1 MRLVAGCLAAWIV
14 SALAATAGAREL
26 WEYDWVEVR
35 TPHFVIASA
44 EGEKKAVALA
54 IDLEHFRAA
63 AERLTNIGRF
73 EERIPTKVY
82 ALPRTAR
89 ELGID
94 GTIVGLLMPGMRAN
108 YALTTPQGSQSD
120 EVLKHEYVHFLVRN
134 RDGLAY
140 PAWIDEGYAELLATV
155 RVSGGGTRL
164 EYGNVMRW
172 RAESLMLAPWI
183 SWDTVVGTRD
193 PRSLGRHRGA
203 MFYAQ
208 SWLLMHYL
216 VIDRAGRSFGADT
229 SAYLQALAQG
239 TSDREAF
246 ARAYGIEVEDLGK
259 KLRSYLGRMKFF
271 RTRLTTPLPEATAAL
286 RPLPRDEIAA
296 ELGVIALLRGEVA
309 AAAEY
314 FEAALELDPENGL
327 ALVGAGDV
335 HKARQEWH
343 QAVTKYERAIESEP
357 ENASHLLD
365 YGEYFLTRAELEQDV
380 GARRGLLVE
389 ARKYLA
395 RSYRLDPDNP
405 ETLDQNGLSYLLEGS
420 DAARAVQSLE
430 AAHELLPSHPQ
441 IRADLAA
448 AYLENGEPE
457 RARMH
462 LRRLLAWGHSGH
474 AERVTELL
482 ARLPE
487 EPTAVAE
494 GANDADTPAAE

>member
-1 MRLVAGCLAAWIV
+1 MRVVAGCLTAWIV
-14 SALAATAGAREL
+14 AALPTTAGAREL

-44 EGEKKAVALA
+44 EGEKKAVTLAL
-54 IDLEHFRAA
+54 DLESFRAA

-94 GTIVGLLMPGMRAN
+94 GTVVGMLMPGMRAN
-108 YALTTPQGSQSD
+108 HALTTPQGSQSD

-155 RVSGGGTRL
+155 RVSEGGTRI

-183 SWDTVVGTRD
+183 SWDTVVATRD
-193 PRSLGRHRGA
+193 PRSLGRQRGA

-208 SWLLMHYL
+208 SWLLVHYL
-216 VIDRAGRSFGADT
+216 VIGREGRSFGAET
-229 SAYLQALAQG
+229 SEYLRALAEG

-246 ARAYGIEVEDLGK
+246 ARAYGTEVADLGK

-271 RTRLTTPLPEATAAL
+271 RTRLATPLPQATAAV
-286 RPLPRDEIAA
+286 RSLPRDAIAA
-296 ELGVIALLRGEVA
+296 ELGVVALLRGEVEA
-309 AAAEY
+309 AARY
-314 FEAALELDPENGL
+314 FDAALAVDPDNGL

-335 HKARQEWH
+335 HKSRKEWNE
-343 QAVTKYERAIESEP
+343 AVVKYERAIESEP
-357 ENASHLLD
+357 ENANHLLD
-365 YGEYFLTRAELEQDV
+365 YGEYFLTRAELEQDLEV
-380 GARRGLLVE
+380 RRRFLVE
-389 ARKYLA
+389 ARKYFA

-420 DAARAVQSLE
+420 DPARAAESLE

-448 AYLENGEPE
+448 ACLENGEPE
-457 RARMH
+457 RARAH
-462 LRRLLAWGHSGH
+462 LRRLLAWGHSGY
-474 AERVTELL
+474 AERVKELL

-487 EPTAVAE
+487 ESTAVAG
-494 GANDADTPAAE
+494 GANDAGAPAAE